1 MSHPHI
7 NPTRIVPA
15 GPRLKF
21 MAAKSGAHAGLLHS

>member
-1 MSHPHI
+1 MSHAHI

-21 MAAKSGAHAGLLHS
+21 MEEAGG